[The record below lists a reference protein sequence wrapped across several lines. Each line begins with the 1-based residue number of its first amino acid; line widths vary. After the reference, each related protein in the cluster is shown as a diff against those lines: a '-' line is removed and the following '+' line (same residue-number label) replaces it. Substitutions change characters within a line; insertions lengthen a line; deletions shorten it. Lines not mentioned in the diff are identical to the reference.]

1 MLRRLF
7 GMFAYTKGNVSY
19 SLLPK
24 PEQAR
29 ISHIFE
35 ELQKLNANTQPKIL
49 EASLRELGQ
58 LMAKYP
64 LDKAPEIWQ
73 PAKAH
78 AININCYLHPA
89 HAPTHR
95 AT

>member
-7 GMFAYTKGNVSY
+7 GMFGYTKGNVSY

-24 PEQAR
+24 AEQAR

-35 ELQKLNANTQPKIL
+35 ELQKLNANSKPKIL
-49 EASLRELGQ
+49 EASLRELGD

-64 LDKAPEIWQ
+64 LDKAPEIWR

-78 AININCYLHPA
+78 AINIDCYLHPTYTA
-89 HAPTHR
+89 QRRT
-95 AT
+95 